1 MKKILSMIIA
11 FALMIGLANAQTV
24 EHSRLFENTYVTLVG
39 GGTTTGQFANVPTPF
54 YWNGAKGVAN
64 GVRPFA
70 GLEFGKYV
78 TPVVGLSIEGL
89 AFYNTTTSYTFID
102 ESAVLANGKINF
114 SNWFGGYKGQPRR
127 VEVVGVVGLGW
138 GRDYVGNGQT
148 WTSRL
153 GNGLEPVV
161 GHDPYNSNSISF
173 TDKNYIVYNT
183 SLELNVNLGKARAWQ
198 INVRPGVLWFSKH
211 SGEYQ
216 SFPTWGKDARANI
229 QLGVTYKFGS
239 KKKHSHNFVLCPY
252 TVTAEERDA
261 LTKRINE
268 LENRAPEV
276 KVVVKTQVDTIVVE
290 KPVVNNKFST
300 IITFKIGSSKLN
312 KVELAKLGVFAG
324 VLAENEKVNIVGS
337 ADTATG
343 SLKTNEKL
351 SEKRAEAVKN
361 ALVNLGVS
369 ADRITTST
377 ALDTNAE
384 PAASRAAV
392 ITVTE

>member
-24 EHSRLFENTYVTLVG
+24 EHSRLFENTYVTIVG

-64 GVRPFA
+64 GVRPVV

-161 GHDPYNSNSISF
+161 GHDPYNSNGINF

-198 INVRPGVLWFSKH
+198 INVRPGVLWFSKR

-300 IITFKIGSSKLN
+300 IITFKIGSSKLE

-377 ALDTNAE
+377 ALNTNAE

>member
-1 MKKILSMIIA
+1 M
-11 FALMIGLANAQTV
+11 
-24 EHSRLFENTYVTLVG
+24 
-39 GGTTTGQFANVPTPF
+39 
-54 YWNGAKGVAN
+54 
-64 GVRPFA
+64 
-70 GLEFGKYV
+70 
-78 TPVVGLSIEGL
+78 
-89 AFYNTTTSYTFID
+89 
-102 ESAVLANGKINF
+102 
-114 SNWFGGYKGQPRR
+114 
-127 VEVVGVVGLGW
+127 

-161 GHDPYNSNSISF
+161 GHDPYNSNGINF

-183 SLELNVNLGKARAWQ
+183 GLELNVNLGKARAWQ
-198 INVRPGVLWFSKH
+198 INVRPGVLWFSKR

-216 SFPTWGKDARANI
+216 SFPTWGKDARANV

-300 IITFKIGSSKLN
+300 IITFKIGSSKLD

-351 SEKRAEAVKN
+351 SEKRAEVVKN

>member
-39 GGTTTGQFANVPTPF
+39 GGTTTGQFANVPAPF
-54 YWNGAKGVAN
+54 FWDGAKGVAN
-64 GVRPFA
+64 GVRPFV

-161 GHDPYNSNSISF
+161 GHDPYNSNGINF

-183 SLELNVNLGKARAWQ
+183 GLELNVNLGKARAWQ
-198 INVRPGVLWFSKH
+198 INVRPGVLWFSKR
-211 SGEYQ
+211 SGVYQ
-216 SFPTWGKDARANI
+216 SFPTWGKDARANV

-300 IITFKIGSSKLN
+300 IITFKIGSSKLE

-351 SEKRAEAVKN
+351 SSKRADVVKN

>member
-39 GGTTTGQFANVPTPF
+39 GGTTTGQFANVPAPF
-54 YWNGAKGVAN
+54 FWDGAKGVAN
-64 GVRPFA
+64 GVRPFV

-161 GHDPYNSNSISF
+161 GHDPYNSNGINF

-183 SLELNVNLGKARAWQ
+183 GLELNVNLGKARAWQ

-216 SFPTWGKDARANI
+216 SFPTWGKDARANV

-300 IITFKIGSSKLN
+300 IITFKIGSSKLE

>member
-39 GGTTTGQFANVPTPF
+39 GGTTTGQFANVPAHF
-54 YWNGAKGVAN
+54 FWDGAKGVAN
-64 GVRPFA
+64 GVRPFV

-161 GHDPYNSNSISF
+161 GHDPYNSNGINF

-216 SFPTWGKDARANI
+216 SFPTWGKDARANV

-268 LENRAPEV
+268 LENRTPEV

-300 IITFKIGSSKLN
+300 IITFKIGSSKLE

-351 SEKRAEAVKN
+351 SEKRAEVVKN

-369 ADRITTST
+369 VDRITTST